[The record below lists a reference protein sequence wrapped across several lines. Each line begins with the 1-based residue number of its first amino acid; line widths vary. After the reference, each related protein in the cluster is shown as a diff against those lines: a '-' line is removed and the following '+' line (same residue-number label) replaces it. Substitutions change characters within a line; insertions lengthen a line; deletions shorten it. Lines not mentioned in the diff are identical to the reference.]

1 MDEATLLG
9 SAGLPRDQG
18 TLYLFGQGDKF
29 TLTTDPAGQQGS
41 WMNVS
46 SELSRQ
52 ALAQIPAK
60 IIAKRHQPKILMSGL
75 GLGFTLVELLKQ
87 INLQASVEISE
98 WLPEMKAWHQG
109 KLGEA
114 MGFPANDKRVNINE
128 LDIARILRAKQQR
141 FDAILLDTDNGP
153 EDLLFKENDWLY
165 TFAGLSA
172 CFEALEPMGVLAIW
186 SPVISNTLKGKLVR
200 AGFMVEQR
208 NVQANVNGAQQHVI
222 WVAEKFQQD

>member
-1 MDEATLLG
+1 MDEAALLG

-18 TLYLFGQGDKF
+18 TLYLFRQGEKF
-29 TLTTDPAGQQGS
+29 TLTTDPGKRGS
-41 WMNVS
+41 WVNAS

-60 IIAKRHQPKILMSGL
+60 IIAKRLQPKILLSGL
-75 GLGFTLVELLKQ
+75 GLGYTLVELLKQ
-87 INLQASVEISE
+87 INLQASVEVSE
-98 WLPEMKAWHQG
+98 WLPEMPEWYEGA
-109 KLGEA
+109 LGEQL
-114 MGFPANDKRVNINE
+114 GFPLRDERVNVND

-186 SPVISNTLKGKLVR
+186 SPVVSDTLKGKLLR

-208 NVQANVNGAQQHVI
+208 NVQANANGAGQHVI
-222 WVAEKFQQD
+222 WIAEKLQQD